1 MMTKTMAPPEV
12 TSTCL
17 ICQAPLSFWQAQNSR
32 LCGRGECE
40 WRYALLRKQHEVCVV
55 CGRPL
60 STRELPTQVCA
71 APACQRAAVAE
82 RGRRVYERNEARYAA
97 LIRQEIEQATRLRD
111 RVMTA
116 FGFREPG
123 SFRLTVVPAVTA
135 RLVNLP
141 ERRRRALRDRLN
153 ALLGQMAGSPMPPLT
168 AEESAPSPMPRESRL
183 QAVLGQ
189 ACACCQG
196 FCCEGGGDHAY
207 LTVEILRRYQAAHPD
222 QRPRDIL
229 AAYLERIGQRTV
241 EGSCIYHQADG
252 CALPRS
258 LRADL
263 CNRHFCKALVEFQ
276 RDLPATGPIRGFFV
290 AAHYGVIHAATL
302 VHDDQVLIVQG
313 AGAPEP

>member
-1 MMTKTMAPPEV
+1 MMTKTIALPEA
-12 TSTCL
+12 SPTCL

-40 WRYALLRKQHEVCVV
+40 WRYALLCQQHEICVV

-60 STRELPTQVCA
+60 SARELSTQTCS

-82 RGRRVYERNEARYAA
+82 RGRMVYERNQARYAA
-97 LIRQEIEQATRLRD
+97 LIQQEIEQATRLHD
-111 RVMTA
+111 RVMEA
-116 FGFREPG
+116 FGFREPD
-123 SFRLTVVPAVTA
+123 SFRLTVIPAVTA

-141 ERRRRALRDRLN
+141 ERRRRALRDHLN
-153 ALLGQMAGSPMPPLT
+153 ALLDQTAGLPAPPLT
-168 AEESAPSPMPRESRL
+168 AEEPAPSPTPRESRL

-207 LTVEILRRYQAAHPD
+207 LTVETLRRYQAAHPD
-222 QRPRDIL
+222 QRPHDFF
-229 AAYLERIGQRTV
+229 AAYLERVDQRTV

-252 CALPRS
+252 CALPRA

-263 CNRHFCKALVEFQ
+263 CNQHFCKALVEFQ
-276 RDLPATGPIRGFFV
+276 RDLPTTGPVRGFFV
-290 AAHYGVIHAATL
+290 AAHYGVIHAAVL

-313 AGAPEP
+313 AGALEP